1 MPRSRFSNLVQQLLD
16 DGVSPKFVSRLEREL
31 EAHLEDLLS
40 TALSRQKSPADAELE
55 ALSRLGDAESIAM
68 VFRERPELRLWIYKW
83 PWACVVNLVAGVL
96 LSIQW
101 PALLVTDNRASLARI
116 GSAAILSVGMTAIV
130 FFVMASLIVTADDL
144 LLASDARSQTVSF
157 NVNRVSIDEERPVEN
172 RSRADRIQWE
182 TLPFG
187 RVARPRDA
195 GPHVSVEGWLYD
207 SPILDLG
214 QGALLNVVDFI
225 DGNLGV
231 AAGDSDYVAVL
242 KVAPTYPKSALRRGL
257 EGYVIV
263 EFTITGTGAVK
274 DIEVV
279 ESSDRIFERNSTEA
293 VSKYRYRPRVV
304 SGKPLE
310 VPHVRNKFSFELEA

>member
-1 MPRSRFSNLVQQLLD
+1 MPRSRFSGLAQRLLD

-130 FFVMASLIVTADDL
+130 FFVMASLIVTADDFS
-144 LLASDARSQTVSF
+144 LASDARNPIISF

-187 RVARPRDA
+187 RVARPRA
-195 GPHVSVEGWLYD
+195 VGPLVSVEGWLDD

-214 QGALLNVVDFI
+214 QGPLLNVVYFI

-231 AAGDSDYVAVL
+231 AVACSDSKIPVEVKNNIKQSAVA
-242 KVAPTYPKSALRRGL
+242 
-257 EGYVIV
+257 
-263 EFTITGTGAVK
+263 
-274 DIEVV
+274 
-279 ESSDRIFERNSTEA
+279 
-293 VSKYRYRPRVV
+293 
-304 SGKPLE
+304 
-310 VPHVRNKFSFELEA
+310 

>member
-1 MPRSRFSNLVQQLLD
+1 MPRSRFSDLAQRLLD
-16 DGVSPKFVSRLEREL
+16 DGVSPNFVSRLEREL

-40 TALSRQKSPADAELE
+40 SELSRHKSPEDAEQE
-55 ALSRLGDAESIAM
+55 ALSRLGDAQSIAM
-68 VFRERPELRLWIYKW
+68 VFRERPELRLWIYQW
-83 PWACVVNLVAGVL
+83 PWTFVVNLIAAVL
-96 LSIQW
+96 LTIQW

-116 GSAAILSVGMTAIV
+116 GSAAILSVGVTAIV
-130 FFVMASLIVTADDL
+130 FFVMVSLIVTADDFS
-144 LLASDARSQTVSF
+144 LASDARNPIISF
-157 NVNRVSIDEERPVEN
+157 NVNRVSIDEERPVES
-172 RSRADRIQWE
+172 RSRADRIQLE
-182 TLPFG
+182 TLSFG
-187 RVARPRDA
+187 RVARPRDV
-195 GPHVSVEGWLYD
+195 GPLVSVEGWLDD

-214 QGALLNVVDFI
+214 QGPLLNVVYLI

-279 ESSDRIFERNSTEA
+279 ESSNRIFERNSIEA